1 MWVTGGSEWT
11 LRSLGGEW
19 QFVAGTGRPVV
30 ALLGDWFTQRVCT
43 INDFNR
49 VYSQHW
55 VLKLDSGDFG
65 QQVRVAAEVK
75 VALRQHPTRGKHLG
89 LFRRHAHGD
98 MSHCGRHESPLVNVF
113 ALINHLNL
121 AFGIRKF
128 NLRVADGHSLVA
140 IPV

>member
-75 VALRQHPTRGKHLG
+75 VALR
-89 LFRRHAHGD
+89 HAHGD